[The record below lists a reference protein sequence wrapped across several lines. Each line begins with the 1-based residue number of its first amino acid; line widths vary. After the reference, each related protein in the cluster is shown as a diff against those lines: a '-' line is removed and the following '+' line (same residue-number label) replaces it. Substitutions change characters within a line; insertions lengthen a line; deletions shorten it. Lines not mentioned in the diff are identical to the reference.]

1 MDDMNDFVKKILEY
15 KEENKYSSEACAKKI
30 GISIEEMK
38 EIEGG
43 KTSIDPKV
51 QEEIMEL
58 LDRRKRRPTRVLEL
72 LFKFGATIMALLVL
86 LLAIDGS
93 AKSNT
98 MFVLL
103 SLGLLCLSIQNL
115 PKIDKD

>member
-1 MDDMNDFVKKILEY
+1 MNDFVKKILEY

-30 GISIEEMK
+30 GISIDEMK

-43 KTSIDPKV
+43 KSSIDPQIQV
-51 QEEIMEL
+51 EIMEMM
-58 LDRRKRRPTRVLEL
+58 DRRKRRPTRILEL
-72 LFKFGATIMALLVL
+72 IFKFGATIMALTVL
-86 LLAIDGS
+86 LLAIDG
-93 AKSNT
+93 KTKPTT

-103 SLGLLCLSIQNL
+103 SIGLLCLSIQNL

>member
-1 MDDMNDFVKKILEY
+1 MNDFVKKILEY

-30 GISIEEMK
+30 GITLDEMK
-38 EIEGG
+38 EIESG
-43 KTSIDPKV
+43 KTSIDLKI

-58 LDRRKRRPTRVLEL
+58 MDRRKRRPTRILEL

-86 LLAIDGS
+86 LLAIDGK
-93 AKSNT
+93 AKTNT

-103 SLGLLCLSIQNL
+103 SIGLLCLSIQNL

>member
-1 MDDMNDFVKKILEY
+1 MNDFVKKILEY

-30 GISIEEMK
+30 GITLDEMK
-38 EIEGG
+38 EIESG
-43 KTSIDPKV
+43 KTSIDLKA

-58 LDRRKRRPTRVLEL
+58 MDRRKRRPTRILEL

-86 LLAIDGS
+86 LLAIDGK
-93 AKSNT
+93 AKTNT

-103 SLGLLCLSIQNL
+103 SIGLLCLSIQNL